1 MTVTAGV
8 RPTRRWDRASHDG
21 VRARLADLTLLLK
34 MGINFIDKDST
45 KRVANMKIAFV
56 GKGGA
61 GKTTLAALFSRH
73 LAAQGHPVLALD
85 ADINQNLAVALG
97 ADSTAA
103 DGTATL
109 GESLPQIKEYLRGD
123 NPRISSSSSMVKTT
137 PPGRGS
143 RLLRVREDN
152 PIWER
157 CLTTVGDVRI
167 AGTGAFA
174 PSDLG
179 VACYHSKV
187 GAVEL
192 ILNHLVDRDDEYV
205 VVDMTAGADAFAS
218 GLFTRFD
225 HTFIVCEPT
234 VRGVGVYRQYLD
246 YAASHHV
253 ALSVVGNKVTDAQD
267 EAFLADHVG
276 ADLLGCIQVSR
287 HVRAAEQGRPGPIAD
302 LEPANQT
309 VLEMMRETVDGCAR
323 DWPRFYHQAVE
334 FHLRNA
340 TAWANDA
347 TGEDLAEQVDP
358 EFVLDPTALAGAG
371 R

>member
-1 MTVTAGV
+1 
-8 RPTRRWDRASHDG
+8 
-21 VRARLADLTLLLK
+21 
-34 MGINFIDKDST
+34 
-45 KRVANMKIAFV
+45 MKIAFV

-97 ADSTAA
+97 ANSTISGGTVA

-109 GESLPQIKEYLRGD
+109 GASLPLIKEYLRGD

-253 ALSVVGNKVTDAQD
+253 AMSVVGNKVTDAQD
-267 EAFLADHVG
+267 EAFLLAHVG

-287 HVRAAEQGRPGPIAD
+287 HVRAAEQGRPGRIAD
-302 LEPANQT
+302 LEPANKT
-309 VLEMMRETVDGCAR
+309 VLDTMRKTVDGSSR
-323 DWPRFYHQAVE
+323 DWTRFYLQAVE

-347 TGEDLAEQVDP
+347 TGENLAEQVDP
-358 EFVLDPTALAGAG
+358 EFVLDPTVPVGAA